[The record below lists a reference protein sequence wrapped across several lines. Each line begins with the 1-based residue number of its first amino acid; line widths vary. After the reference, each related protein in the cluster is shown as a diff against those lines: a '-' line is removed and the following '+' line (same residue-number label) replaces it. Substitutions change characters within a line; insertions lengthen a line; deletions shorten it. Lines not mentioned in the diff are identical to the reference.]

1 MNLAKITIKLKEQIK
16 IFSGKVSADLPKVA
30 RRFVE
35 EMLYGI
41 GSEQSVHLSRIAR
54 ALSEKIPLI
63 KTINRLSFELSRQG
77 LWEKITSGLLNLTRD
92 KITADTLLI
101 LDLSDIAKPYA
112 KRMEYLGSVH
122 DGSRGKL
129 ADGYWTCHVIAS
141 ELGGPEII
149 PLYSR
154 LYSHQAPD
162 CAGQNQEI
170 FKAVDM
176 VSKSVNNRGIW
187 VIDRGADRRI
197 IFDHLLSHQRRFI
210 IRLKG
215 DRSVLKGKE
224 KIIVSDLARRC
235 FLPYSETLIWEERE
249 KETAYSISFGFCR
262 VYLPDMPLPLGLV
275 VVRGF
280 GKEPMMLLTNLPLKK
295 NRKVLLKIVK
305 SYITRWGI
313 EETIRFIK
321 QSYKVEDIRVQ
332 TYTRLQNMMA
342 LVCASAYFAAVH
354 IGGKLKLVTLSA
366 IIIKAS
372 KRIFG
377 VSAFRYYAIAD
388 GIKELLGRNKAG
400 LYQLKSK
407 WIPIN
412 QLKLFPP

>member
-1 MNLAKITIKLKEQIK
+1 MNLAKESAKLKEQIRV
-16 IFSGKVSADLPKVA
+16 FSGKVSAGLPKVA

-41 GSEQSVHLSRIAR
+41 GSEQSVHLSKIAR
-54 ALSEKIPLI
+54 SLAEKIPLI
-63 KTINRLSFELSRQG
+63 KTVNRLSFELSRQG
-77 LWEKITSGLLNLTRD
+77 LWEKITSGLLRLAQSE
-92 KITADTLLI
+92 ITADTLLI

-112 KRMEYLGSVH
+112 KDMEFLDRVR
-122 DGSRGKL
+122 DGSRGEL
-129 ADGYWTCHVIAS
+129 ADGYWTCQVIAS
-141 ELGGPEII
+141 ELGRPEII

-154 LYSHQAPD
+154 LYSFLAPD
-162 CAGQNQEI
+162 CAGENEEI
-170 FKAVDM
+170 FKAMDM
-176 VSKSVNNRGIW
+176 VSQSLNNRGIW

-197 IFDHLLSHQRRFI
+197 IFDHLLSRQRRFI
-210 IRLKG
+210 IRLRG
-215 DRSVLKGKE
+215 DRFVLKGKE
-224 KIIVSDLARRC
+224 KIIVSDLAQRC
-235 FLPYSETLIWEERE
+235 FLPYAETLIWEERE
-249 KETAYSISFGFCR
+249 KETAYDISFGFCR
-262 VYLPDMPLPLGLV
+262 VYLPDMPRPLGLV

-280 GKEPMMLLTNLPLKK
+280 GEEPMMLLTNLSLKK
-295 NRKVLLKIVK
+295 DRKLLLKIVK

-313 EETIRFIK
+313 EETIRFVK

-342 LVCASAYFAAVH
+342 LVCAAAYFAAVH

-388 GIKELLGRNKAG
+388 GIKELLARNKTG
-400 LYQLKSK
+400 LYQPKTK
-407 WIPIN
+407 WTPKN
-412 QLKLFPP
+412 QLILLPP